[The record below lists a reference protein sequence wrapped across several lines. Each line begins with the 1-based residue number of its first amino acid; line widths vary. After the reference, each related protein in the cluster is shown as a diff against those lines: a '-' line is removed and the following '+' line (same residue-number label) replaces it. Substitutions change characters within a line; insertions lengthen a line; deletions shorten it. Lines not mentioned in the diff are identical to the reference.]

1 MKRRDFVKSSVLT
14 VGSAFMPKS
23 LTAFSL
29 DKPAPDPSV
38 KRVLVMFKCHFDAGF
53 IDTQTAVVHRY
64 FSQHFPQAMATAEQS
79 RESGTHRYVWTT
91 GSWLLYE
98 YLEQASVQD
107 RRRMEQAISQGD
119 ITWHAIPFSWQSEMM
134 DADMISASISLS
146 HSLDARFGR
155 ITTGAKM
162 TDVPGHTRGIINPL
176 ASQGVKFLDIGV
188 NDASTPAE
196 LPPIFLWKDSRGSSL
211 VVMYHHSY
219 GSVLHVPGSDL
230 AVAIVVRDD
239 NSGPHPLAEIED
251 IYFALGS
258 QFPDAKI
265 TATGLTEIADAVQPF
280 RQNLPTIDQEIG
292 DTWIYGVGSD
302 PVKVARYR
310 ELSRLRRSWIASG
323 KFKSGDVTDVAL
335 LRKLLLEAEH
345 TWGTDTKTWLDFDH
359 YIPRDLAK
367 MLDTKN
373 YKVVEFSWSEK
384 RQDLFDGIATL
395 PTPLHGRGAKRHS
408 SARP

>member
-1 MKRRDFVKSSVLT
+1 MKRRELVKSSVLT
-14 VGSAFMPKS
+14 VGSAFLPKF

-162 TDVPGHTRGIINPL
+162 TH
-176 ASQGVKFLDIGV
+176 
-188 NDASTPAE
+188 
-196 LPPIFLWKDSRGSSL
+196 
-211 VVMYHHSY
+211 
-219 GSVLHVPGSDL
+219 
-230 AVAIVVRDD
+230 
-239 NSGPHPLAEIED
+239 
-251 IYFALGS
+251 
-258 QFPDAKI
+258 FP
-265 TATGLTEIADAVQPF
+265 
-280 RQNLPTIDQEIG
+280 
-292 DTWIYGVGSD
+292 
-302 PVKVARYR
+302 
-310 ELSRLRRSWIASG
+310 
-323 KFKSGDVTDVAL
+323 
-335 LRKLLLEAEH
+335 
-345 TWGTDTKTWLDFDH
+345 
-359 YIPRDLAK
+359 
-367 MLDTKN
+367 
-373 YKVVEFSWSEK
+373 
-384 RQDLFDGIATL
+384 ATL
-395 PTPLHGRGAKRHS
+395 AASSTHS
-408 SARP
+408 PRRA